1 MLAKLPCKSMR
12 VLRVWDRDK
21 RDTRIASGKAAPAIG
36 SRQVG
41 DTVLYCRDS
50 RSGKHELRRN
60 ARSRLNGF
68 DKDEN
73 SLSETQP
80 RDSMFVLMF
89 TDCLHPSCKIVE
101 LLVFRFT
108 RTKDFT
114 PLATETQTQ
123 HDFIDEHFSFADP
136 SRFVNDDQ
144 DDEMPEPTQTTR
156 AEKRKVDETAKELRT
171 LVPLISFSQESS
183 TRPESETH
191 EQLTQSTIQAR
202 IARTRAEALQ
212 DVSSMFLRARMVDAP
227 GEEKERTLTTKNGKR

>member
-171 LVPLISFSQESS
+171 LVPLISFSQRAQHDLRVKHTSS
-183 TRPESETH
+183 SHSLRYKPESQGRELKHFKMSLQCFFERGWSTH
-191 EQLTQSTIQAR
+191 
-202 IARTRAEALQ
+202 
-212 DVSSMFLRARMVDAP
+212 P
-227 GEEKERTLTTKNGKR
+227 ERRRRER